1 MPVPDLQPGLKVVK
15 AMGRRKAVPLLKEWQ
30 ADMLLD
36 LLTDFYAVPEN
47 RQAFETWKKERR
59 RAHRANKK
67 PAGAA
72 NTGEPFM
79 E

>member
-1 MPVPDLQPGLKVVK
+1 M
-15 AMGRRKAVPLLKEWQ
+15 PLLKEWQ

-47 RQAFETWKKERR
+47 QQAFETWKKERR
-59 RAHRANKK
+59 RTRRANKK

-72 NTGEPFM
+72 NTGEPLM